1 MKKLKYLLIIFILSL
16 TGCLKNDS
24 MEDITITTSVY
35 PIEYVVKSLYGDY
48 STVNSIYPNDS
59 DILDFKITKVLLKDY
74 SNSDLFIFNGLYEE
88 KNYVK
93 TMKKYNND
101 LKIIDS
107 TNSMT
112 YEYSVEELWL
122 DPNNLLTIA
131 NNIKNGFDEYINANY
146 LIDKIQENYDKLKI
160 DLTSLD
166 GKFYSSVKN
175 SDYDTI
181 IVDNDAFKFL
191 EKYGLTVISLD
202 KDTVKE
208 KDIADA
214 KDLINAGKC
223 KYIFVTYKKELS
235 DKVNNIL
242 ENTDA
247 KTIEL
252 YTMTNLYDLNVEK
265 NNYITLMN
273 NNLEN
278 IKQELYK

>member
-35 PIEYVVKSLYGDY
+35 PIKYIVDTLYGNY
-48 STVNSIYPNDS
+48 STITSIYPNDS
-59 DILDFKITKVLLKDY
+59 DISNFKITKVLLKDY
-74 SNSDLFIFNGLYEE
+74 SNNDLFVFNGLNEE

-93 TMKKYNND
+93 TMKKNNQN

-131 NNIKNGFDEYINANY
+131 NNIKNGFEEYIKAQY
-146 LIDKIQENYDKLKI
+146 LIDKIQNNYDELKI
-160 DLTSLD
+160 ELTGLD
-166 GKFYSSVKN
+166 GKFYSTVKN

-181 IVDNDAFKFL
+181 IVNDDAFKFL

-202 KDTVKE
+202 EDTVKE
-208 KDIADA
+208 KDIVDA
-214 KDLINAGKC
+214 KNLINKSKC
-223 KYIFVTYKKELS
+223 KYIFVSYKKELS
-235 DKVNNIL
+235 NSINKIIEETN
-242 ENTDA
+242 A
-247 KTIEL
+247 KTLDL
-252 YTMTNLYDLNVEK
+252 YTMTNLSELNIEK
-265 NNYITLMN
+265 NNYISLMN

-278 IKQELYK
+278 LKQELYK